1 MSFVTQQPS
10 PEGQLSAGF
19 WSDPRFPC
27 TSHVAST
34 MCPHGAVQTPM
45 LEKIVCSLVN
55 IRCFAN
61 VFCCCCCCFEERKE
75 KYTKNDDVSWGQQV
89 KEPSLSLLWLWFL
102 LWRVPPKKKIKKKIN
117 LGHAYKVYSTT
128 HEVGHLCSQGSRELG
143 IGANFMNPLRH
154 SRNSGIRCLLPLC
167 HWTGSCCQD
176 RHHLCVV
183 SQCRGHWDVS
193 LGSDTA
199 LPSSVNH
206 ILAWTG
212 TTFCWFCSFPFQSP
226 SPASP

>member
-1 MSFVTQQPS
+1 MCFVVVVVVLKKGRKNTQKMMT
-10 PEGQLSAGF
+10 
-19 WSDPRFPC
+19 FPGVSRLR
-27 TSHVAST
+27 SHH
-34 MCPHGAVQTPM
+34 CH
-45 LEKIVCSLVN
+45 
-55 IRCFAN
+55 
-61 VFCCCCCCFEERKE
+61 CCGSGSCCGGCR
-75 KYTKNDDVSWGQQV
+75 Q
-89 KEPSLSLLWLWFL
+89 
-102 LWRVPPKKKIKKKIN
+102 KKKIKKKIN